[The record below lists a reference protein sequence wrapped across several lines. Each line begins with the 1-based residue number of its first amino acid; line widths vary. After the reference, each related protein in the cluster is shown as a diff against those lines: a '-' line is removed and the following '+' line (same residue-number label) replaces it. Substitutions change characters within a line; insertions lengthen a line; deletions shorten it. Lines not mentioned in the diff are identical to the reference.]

1 MNVLFMISEMKRNG
15 TNGMERNGTEKNGKE
30 KEKERKRNGIW
41 DHLPEVL
48 EMGFPSFTQTNVPF
62 LEET

>member
-1 MNVLFMISEMKRNG
+1 
-15 TNGMERNGTEKNGKE
+15 MEWNGTEKKGKE

-48 EMGFPSFTQTNVPF
+48 EIGFPSFTQTNVPF